1 MQQEAPHPLT
11 GTGKILFLVTIL
23 LFGFGMFVL
32 FTDVFIDLP
41 SGSYP
46 LFVLLGPLV
55 LACLALFY
63 GGGAILKRKG
73 YPIFTA
79 DLAKEDEIEEKE
91 E

>member
-1 MQQEAPHPLT
+1 MQEETPHPLT
-11 GTGKILFLVTIL
+11 GIGKILFLVTIL

-32 FTDVFIDLP
+32 FTDVFVYFP
-41 SGSYP
+41 TGSYP

-63 GGGAILKRKG
+63 GGGAILKSKG

-79 DLAKEDEIEEKE
+79 DLAEKDKKPEDEK
-91 E
+91 